1 MKTLLSSSFIS
12 TGVVLAGN
20 GLVNNNVLSIL
31 IGFLFII
38 IAVFVVI
45 VIDKWKVK
53 KEYEKIQ
60 IIDEHLKEQREITK
74 NDINEEAMEIAK
86 SLVEKELENLKK
98 E

>member
-53 KEYEKIQ
+53 KEHEKIR
-60 IIDEHLKEQREITK
+60 IIDEHLKEQRDIIK